1 MKHLKSSNIS
11 GILAILV
18 FIFNLLIFAPI
29 EIYCT
34 NEQEFWFDLSDILPV
49 IFILSLITLGGLL
62 LILKV
67 IKKNKRHIFVRVLTI
82 LTIGL
87 YIQGNFMNFGYGKLD
102 GRVILWN
109 EMILKGIINTV
120 IWLAIIAF
128 SFCIKKLRN
137 KEFFYIFASIT
148 SIAIILIQ
156 TSTLSVLLINK
167 DNSNSKNIGLVNT
180 NIFNF
185 SKENNIVVIMA
196 DTFEGEYMND
206 VLRRNAEIKEKLK
219 DFTYYDNCTGT
230 SFFTF
235 SSMPMLMTGEECLV
249 GNNLEENMEYTFS
262 KTEMYDVLKANN
274 YDSELYVEKALE
286 PQNAE
291 IANLKYYNKETTN
304 ETKIKL
310 SKNMYKYVLFR
321 YLPHFLKSNFVPSS
335 QEFIKI
341 KTQDH
346 LSEYKEKTYFLDDVE
361 LNKELVKNGATAT
374 QDKNVFKFYQING
387 VHYPYDTTQEIEY
400 DESKEYGRKSSNVRR
415 FNEEV
420 ATINLLS
427 NYVEELKKTGAY
439 DNTTIILLADHGFD
453 NRFWTTLLVKKAN
466 ANHDFEINS
475 APISLLEDL
484 KPTILN
490 IATNSKDYGKDF
502 FDYTEGEARTREVYD
517 YTYQTNGENS
527 YKVLSK
533 MVFQTEGFAEEKDKF
548 YMISEE
554 YENEDKELT
563 KKYKFGETLN
573 VEQMRESNK
582 IKVTGFALE
591 DIGITVSKGTNI
603 NNTATII
610 VNAKEAQRDVIFDI
624 GLASVYGMRQTI
636 KLKVN
641 GEEIESKVANKML
654 SESISFN
661 IPKDIWN
668 KEKQVEIILEFPDAK
683 LGTYYATTMSAICME
698 TIKFTEN
705 N

>member
-11 GILAILV
+11 GILAIV
-18 FIFNLLIFAPI
+18 AFIFNLLIFAPI

-49 IFILSLITLGGLL
+49 ILILSVIVMGVLF
-62 LILKV
+62 LILKL

-109 EMILKGIINTV
+109 EMILKGVINTA
-120 IWLAIIAF
+120 IWLVIIAF
-128 SFCIKKLRN
+128 SFCIKKFRN
-137 KEFFYIFASIT
+137 KEFFNMFAAVT

-156 TSTLSVLLINK
+156 VSTLSVLLINK

-185 SKENNIVVIMA
+185 SKQNNIVVIMA

-206 VLRRNAEIKEKLK
+206 VLRRNPEIKEKLK

-235 SSMPMLMTGEECLV
+235 SSMPMLLTGEECLV
-249 GNNLEENMEYTFS
+249 GNNLDENMEYTFS
-262 KTEMYDVLKANN
+262 KTEMYDVLKENN

-291 IANLKYYNKETTN
+291 IANLKLYNKETTN

-361 LNKELVKNGATAT
+361 LNKELVKNGVTAT

-400 DESKEYGRKSSNVRR
+400 DESKEYGRKSSNTRR
-415 FNEEV
+415 YNEQV
-420 ATINLLS
+420 ATLNLLS

-490 IATNSKDYGKDF
+490 IATNSKNYGKDF
-502 FDYTEGEARTREVYD
+502 FDYIEGETRTRQVYD

-533 MVFQTEGFAEEKDKF
+533 MVFQTEGLAEEKDKF

-563 KKYKFGETLN
+563 KKYKFGETLD
-573 VEQMRESNK
+573 VEQIRDSDK

-603 NNTATII
+603 NNAAII
-610 VNAKEAQRDVIFDI
+610 TVNANEAKKDVIFDI

-654 SESISFN
+654 SKSIAFN

-668 KEKQVEIILEFPDAK
+668 KEEQVEITLEFPDAK
-683 LGTYYATTMSAICME
+683 LGTYYATTMSAICLE